1 MNHTKDVTKINLSKE
16 ENRIES
22 WCVYAAI
29 VGQNGVESE
38 AEWTVQKVSTHNRVF
53 IQEFR

>member
-29 VGQNGVESE
+29 VGQNGIESE
-38 AEWTVQKVSTHNRVF
+38 AEWTV
-53 IQEFR
+53 